1 MIVAPTMRPIFL
13 RTVGLAGWDVLLVDV
28 TVAVA
33 VAEFRVARRL
43 VLPSVL
49 GARVLMLLVTVVVT
63 V

>member
-1 MIVAPTMRPIFL
+1 MRPIFL
-13 RTVGLAGWDVLLVDV
+13 RTVGSARWDVLLVDV

-33 VAEFRVARRL
+33 VAVFRVARRL

-49 GARVLMLLVTVVVT
+49 GARVLMSLVTVVVT

>member
-1 MIVAPTMRPIFL
+1 
-13 RTVGLAGWDVLLVDV
+13 VGLAGWDVLLVYV